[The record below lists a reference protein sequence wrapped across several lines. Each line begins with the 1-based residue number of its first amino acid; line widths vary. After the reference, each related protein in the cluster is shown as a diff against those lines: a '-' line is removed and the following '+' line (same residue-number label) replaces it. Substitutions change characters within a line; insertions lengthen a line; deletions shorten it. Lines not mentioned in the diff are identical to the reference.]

1 MFEALKREHHYTP
14 RRCTDTSISYGGYSI
29 TAQIQMLGRT
39 IDGHPCT
46 WQHTMHTSRLSRFY
60 SNTTQTSTRRMTSA
74 RHNALYVAIFKF
86 YPEEAIV
93 DVVQRL
99 LELGADANAFD
110 YNHSTPLHQASSEG
124 LLEVARGL
132 LSYGANVDEKD
143 EEGRTSS
150 QVASEKEYHK
160 ITKLLLEHGAVA
172 QP

>member
-1 MFEALKREHHYTP
+1 M
-14 RRCTDTSISYGGYSI
+14 
-29 TAQIQMLGRT
+29 
-39 IDGHPCT
+39 
-46 WQHTMHTSRLSRFY
+46 
-60 SNTTQTSTRRMTSA
+60 
-74 RHNALYVAIFKF
+74 
-86 YPEEAIV
+86 
-93 DVVQRL
+93 QRL

-124 LLEVARGL
+124 LLEVARVL

-160 ITKLLLEHGAVA
+160 ITKLLLEHGALA